1 MLISPL
7 MGSILGIGY
16 GLARYDS
23 TYIRSSAGSL
33 LAQVLISVATSALY
47 FSLTPIATP
56 SSELLARTSPTIWD
70 VLIAVFGEIPF
81 PAEGFRLVL
90 FAPPHLCRAGKSS
103 WLGIKYGVL
112 ESTWQNDLR
121 RGFEE
126 CMRVLHPYGVLI
138 FKWSEDQINT
148 ADVLKLLPVRPLFG
162 NRRGKAIWMCFMK
175 FPEEESK

>member
-1 MLISPL
+1 MTSKIMDKQILDACC
-7 MGSILGIGY
+7 GSRMFWFDKEHP
-16 GLARYDS
+16 ATVFMDN
-23 TYIRSSAGSL
+23 RSFAKTLCDGRRFE
-33 LAQVLISVATSALY
+33 VK
-47 FSLTPIATP
+47 P
-56 SSELLARTSPTIWD
+56 D
-70 VLIAVFGEIPF
+70 LIADFREILF
-81 PAEGFRLVL
+81 PDESFRLVV
-90 FAPPHLCRAGKSS
+90 FDPPHLRSAGNTS

-148 ADVLKLLPVRPLFG
+148 ADILKLLPVQPLFG
-162 NRRGKAIWMCFMK
+162 NRRGKTIWLCFMK